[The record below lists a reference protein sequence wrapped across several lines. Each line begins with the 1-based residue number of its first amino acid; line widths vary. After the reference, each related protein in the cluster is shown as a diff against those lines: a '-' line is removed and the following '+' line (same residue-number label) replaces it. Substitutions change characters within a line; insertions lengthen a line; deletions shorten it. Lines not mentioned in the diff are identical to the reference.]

1 MRDLLNS
8 REFAGMSEFL
18 ACVYLAR
25 LGMNVVEGRP
35 VMQSDLMLLVAG
47 VVVSMYVRDKRLV
60 LAAAVAMVV
69 VVKMSLVVREGFK
82 EGNEPRCHDGK
93 TWNEDKKECV

>member
-25 LGMNVVEGRP
+25 LGMNVFEGRP

-47 VVVSMYVRDKRLV
+47 VVVAMYVKDKRLV

-69 VVKMSLVVREGFK
+69 VVKMSLVVREGMDK
-82 EGNEPRCHDGK
+82 REDNNACPAGQTMDAQGNC
-93 TWNEDKKECV
+93 T